1 MHLSELLGQWRWN
14 VGLGKTFNLSYHL
27 INSDY
32 KSQSY
37 AHLMV
42 FNKMAA
48 KPRWPPKMP
57 WKNNTALDLNMP
69 HLVWKFHEKSCFSF
83 SDMARQ
89 LKKLDKKCKNTK
101 DFTKMA
107 VNLRWPPGSAIK
119 STHSLVH
126 HMFHL
131 VWKFH
136 EESSFSFW
144 DLVRQLKEVDEKKII
159 IAKKEFQGNQESS
172 PLLRWSLINSELLG
186 CFLTPSPASYTIFQM
201 DSINPYS
208 AEFLKIY

>member
-1 MHLSELLGQWRWN
+1 MRWN
-14 VGLGKTFNLSYHL
+14 VGLGKTFDLSYHL

-57 WKNNTALDLNMP
+57 WQNNTALDLNMP

-89 LKKLDKKCKNTK
+89 LKKVDKKCKNTK
-101 DFTKMA
+101 RFHQNGCQSKMA
-107 VNLRWPPGSAIK
+107 AGICN
-119 STHSLVH
+119 
-126 HMFHL
+126 
-131 VWKFH
+131 
-136 EESSFSFW
+136 
-144 DLVRQLKEVDEKKII
+144 KKYT
-159 IAKKEFQGNQESS
+159 FPSS
-172 PLLRWSLINSELLG
+172 PHVPSCVKVSGRRQFQFLRFGVSIEKSGQKKNNS
-186 CFLTPSPASYTIFQM
+186 
-201 DSINPYS
+201 
-208 AEFLKIY
+208 

>member
-1 MHLSELLGQWRWN
+1 MI
-14 VGLGKTFNLSYHL
+14 K
-27 INSDY
+27 SDC

-57 WKNNTALDLNMP
+57 RKNNSALDLNMP
-69 HLVWKFHEKSCFSF
+69 HLVWKFYGKSCFSF
-83 SDMARQ
+83 WDMVRQ
-89 LKKLDKKCKNTK
+89 LKKVDKKCKNTK
-101 DFTKMA
+101 RFHQMA
-107 VNLRWPPGSAIK
+107 VSLRWPPRSTIK
-119 STHSLVH
+119 SAHSLVY

-144 DLVRQLKEVDEKKII
+144 DLVRQLKKVDPPKNNNSQKRTLWKSRIFTSVEVKLKAVNKMAAKPRWLPKKPWKNNC
-159 IAKKEFQGNQESS
+159 ALDLNMPHLVWKFYGKS
-172 PLLRWSLINSELLG
+172 
-186 CFLTPSPASYTIFQM
+186 CFSF
-201 DSINPYS
+201 
-208 AEFLKIY
+208 